1 MGILNQN
8 KVFFPISKDFRMN
21 MDTVPLSSLFS
32 IVINSINVA
41 VFNLVQYYGLIH
53 VFLYKE
59 LINIT

>member
-1 MGILNQN
+1 
-8 KVFFPISKDFRMN
+8 MN

>member
-1 MGILNQN
+1 MGILIQN
-8 KVFFPISKDFRMN
+8 KVFFLISKDFRMN

-53 VFLYKE
+53 VFLVHYTKN
-59 LINIT
+59 L

>member
-1 MGILNQN
+1 MGILIQN
-8 KVFFPISKDFRMN
+8 KVFFLISKDFRMN